1 MYAHQEKKLLAP
13 LLDRL
18 LDDSSNQKQ
27 NYQIIRQLRESVRR
41 DIEMLFNSRIRCLSV
56 PAGCVEINKSLPNF
70 GLPDLSTINLAAQ
83 EHRKQFCRDVEKAI
97 LAHEPRIRSVKV
109 KTQDRID
116 PENPQITF
124 RIEAVLHAN
133 PAPEIIV
140 FDSALDLIT
149 QSVDVSEIQ

>member
-1 MYAHQEKKLLAP
+1 MYHSQDKKLLSP

-18 LDDSSNQKQ
+18 LDDSDTVKQ
-27 NYQIIRQLRESVRR
+27 GYQIIRQLRESVRR
-41 DIEMLFNSRIRCLSV
+41 DLEMLFNSRIRCLSV
-56 PAGCVEINKSLPNF
+56 PPGCTEISKSLPNF

-83 EHRKQFCRDVEKAI
+83 QQRKQFCRDVERAI
-97 LAHEPRIRSVKV
+97 QVQEPRIRSVKV
-109 KTQDRID
+109 RTQDRID